1 MALNL
6 PNPLALPSAT
16 YIDGFVKAWQPDPN
30 MQIGA
35 SADLLPMK
43 DSMLPTIRWDEKGAI
58 NGMTPPISLG
68 TKAPLLAMRTLTNR
82 SEVPMYFAEQQHLGE
97 EEFLNIRMAG
107 ALDKLAGRQ
116 LVDDGTEQLLVRL
129 FTRIEWSRWQAM
141 RGSLALDEN
150 GIKRTVTYSTTSIS
164 NPSTL
169 WSVVASATPIAN
181 VQAWALQFRGKGS
194 GPLRVYY
201 NRKVATYLS
210 QNAEVRD
217 LVKANGMAPKLGV
230 LSIGDILNT
239 LIGDVQF
246 IQYDEGYLVGGTF
259 TPYIADNE
267 VILVKAP
274 PGGQQLG
281 AWVSTPTVRN
291 GGIDN
296 PRPGR
301 FGWTED
307 ETQNSAVPKYCYG
320 VGIYGIP
327 ILYFPQNVAK
337 VQIAA

>member
-1 MALNL
+1 MAFNL
-6 PNPLALPSAT
+6 PNSLALPSAT
-16 YIDGFVKAWQPDPN
+16 EIDGFVRAWQPDES
-30 MQIGA
+30 MQIGGN
-35 SADLLPMK
+35 ADLLPMK
-43 DSMLPTIRWDEKGAI
+43 ENALPTIRWDEKGAI
-58 NGMTPPISLG
+58 NGMTPAVALG
-68 TKAPLLAMRTLTNR
+68 TKAPLLAHRTLTNR
-82 SEVPMYFAEQQHLGE
+82 SEVPMYFGEQQHLSE
-97 EEFLNIRMAG
+97 EDFLNIRMAG
-107 ALDKLAGRQ
+107 TLNRLAGQQ
-116 LVDDGTEQLLVRL
+116 LVDDGTEELLVRL
-129 FTRIEWSRWQAM
+129 FTRIEWSRWQAL

-169 WSVVASATPIAN
+169 WSVVATADPIAN
-181 VQAWALQFRGKGS
+181 VMAWALLFRGKGT

-201 NRKVATYLS
+201 NRKVATYLA
-210 QNAEVRD
+210 QNAVVRD

-246 IQYDEGYLVGGTF
+246 IQYDEGYLVSGTF

-274 PGGQQLG
+274 PAGQQLG
-281 AWVSTPTVRN
+281 AWVTTPTVRN
-291 GGIDN
+291 GGIAN

-301 FGWTED
+301 YGWAKD
-307 ETQNSAVPKYCYG
+307 ETQNSEVPRYKYG
-320 VGIYGIP
+320 VGIHGIP
-327 ILYFPQNVAK
+327 VLYFPQNVAK